1 MVHQIQIM
9 GFAPKDPVL
18 LQIHWEITHSW
29 FQTSPNLC
37 PKCQVTGT
45 RCFPAQTSCMI
56 EKALGNVSF
65 LRLLLQLVGKMFHMK
80 QKSYW
85 FAWKSVRDG
94 EKTWKQRQP
103 WFANEWNVLNCS
115 FYKNLPNCK
124 HLHLTQG
131 KTSATSPYL
140 VCTFVLK
147 LEILGDSTNAN
158 PSSSKGTDFT
168 ESHSTTRC
176 RPPRERSRTRR
187 VPDNTIVIEYL
198 GNWKKTDLL
207 CDLVVSNTTICC
219 FVIFIIFKMLMN
231 MLKIIENVSQGKWT
245 MKVLAETHH
254 GVFLVLISEMWPF
267 LLQIWFDKN
276 DHEASSGTGIKRFA
290 DPKYMILKSSP
301 YVNCCFRTSYWKI
314 SRLRW
319 MKNMPFWLPTC
330 FPSWPPKATYVPN
343 GTRHSYVDT
352 SWLKLKHAR
361 WTAGRTEA
369 SQNWSLPHVGF
380 GNARNIELRMK
391 GLF

>member
-18 LQIHWEITHSW
+18 LQIHWEVTKTW

-85 FAWKSVRDG
+85 FAWKSLWDG
-94 EKTWKQRQP
+94 EKTRKQRQP

-140 VCTFVLK
+140 VCTFALLK
-147 LEILGDSTNAN
+147 LEILEVSWNLGDSTNAN
-158 PSSSKGTDFT
+158 PSSSKGTDCFT
-168 ESHSTTRC
+168 EGHSTTMC

-187 VPDNTIVIEYL
+187 VPDNTIVIW
-198 GNWKKTDLL
+198 G
-207 CDLVVSNTTICC
+207 
-219 FVIFIIFKMLMN
+219 
-231 MLKIIENVSQGKWT
+231 G
-245 MKVLAETHH
+245 
-254 GVFLVLISEMWPF
+254 
-267 LLQIWFDKN
+267 
-276 DHEASSGTGIKRFA
+276 
-290 DPKYMILKSSP
+290 
-301 YVNCCFRTSYWKI
+301 
-314 SRLRW
+314 
-319 MKNMPFWLPTC
+319 
-330 FPSWPPKATYVPN
+330 
-343 GTRHSYVDT
+343 
-352 SWLKLKHAR
+352 
-361 WTAGRTEA
+361 
-369 SQNWSLPHVGF
+369 
-380 GNARNIELRMK
+380 
-391 GLF
+391 